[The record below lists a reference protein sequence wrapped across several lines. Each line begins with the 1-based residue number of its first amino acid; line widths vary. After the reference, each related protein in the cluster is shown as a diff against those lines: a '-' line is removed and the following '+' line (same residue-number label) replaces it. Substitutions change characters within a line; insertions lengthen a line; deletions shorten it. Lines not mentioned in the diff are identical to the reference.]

1 MVEEVRR
8 SVIAGSWYPGSEKG
22 LRAVLVEYFD
32 DVDTKGRKVEDP
44 ITLISPH
51 AGYSFSG
58 PTAAY
63 AYHTL
68 KGKSYDAVVILS
80 PLHRLPLGRYVVTK
94 ARAYETPLGEMPVDQ
109 ELVEALGKEIAI
121 NRSGYDGEHSL
132 EIQLP
137 FLQHV
142 LGNVPVLPVMLGTG
156 SLDDGAEL
164 GKVLAKVLGD
174 RKALVVASSDLHHI
188 EDFEEVAARD
198 KTVTDALASF
208 DLGHIK
214 EALSP
219 RDCSVC
225 GKVPIMAAL
234 TAAKEMGA
242 DAVEVLSYTNSAEV
256 TGQRIIGQYT
266 VGYCA
271 AAAYRK
277 GGA

>member
-1 MVEEVRR
+1 MAEEVRR

-22 LRAVLVEYFD
+22 LHAALDEYFD
-32 DVDTKGRKVEDP
+32 NIDTIGRNVDDP
-44 ITLISPH
+44 IALISPH

-94 ARAYETPLGEMPVDQ
+94 ARAYETPLGEVHVDQ
-109 ELVEALGKEIAI
+109 ELVETLEKEIPI

-137 FLQHV
+137 LLQYV
-142 LGNVPVLPVMLGTG
+142 LGNVPILPVMLGTS
-156 SLDDGAEL
+156 SLDEGAEL
-164 GKVLAKVLGD
+164 GKVLAKVLDD
-174 RKALVVASSDLHHI
+174 RNALIVASSDLHHI
-188 EDFEEVAARD
+188 EDFEEVATRD
-198 KTVTDALASF
+198 RKVTDALASF
-208 DLGHIK
+208 DMARIR
-214 EALSP
+214 ESLSP
-219 RDCSVC
+219 PDCSVC

-234 TAAKEMGA
+234 TAARELGA
-242 DAVEVLSYTNSAEV
+242 DTIDVLSYTNSAEV
-256 TGQRIIGQYT
+256 TGQKIIGQYT

>member
-1 MVEEVRR
+1 MAEEVRR

-22 LRAVLVEYFD
+22 LRATLDEYFE
-32 DVDTKGRKVEDP
+32 DVDTKEGKVKDP
-44 ITLISPH
+44 IALISPH

-68 KGKSYDAVVILS
+68 KGKSYDAIVILS
-80 PLHRLPLGRYVVTK
+80 PLHRLPLGKYVVTK
-94 ARAYETPLGEMPVDQ
+94 SRAYETPLGEVPVDR
-109 ELVEALGKEIAI
+109 ELVEALEKEIPI

-137 FLQHV
+137 LLQYV
-142 LGNVPVLPVMLGTG
+142 LGNIPILPVMLGTS

-174 RKALVVASSDLHHI
+174 RNALIVASSDLHHI
-188 EDFEEVAARD
+188 EDFEEVATRD
-198 KTVTDALASF
+198 KTVTDALATF
-208 DLGHIK
+208 DLERIK
-214 EALSP
+214 KVLSP

-225 GKVPIMAAL
+225 GRVPIMAAL
-234 TAAKEMGA
+234 TAAKELGA
-242 DAVEVLSYTNSAEV
+242 DAIDVLSYTNSAEV
-256 TGQRIIGQYT
+256 TGQKMIGQYT

-271 AAAYRK
+271 AAAFRK